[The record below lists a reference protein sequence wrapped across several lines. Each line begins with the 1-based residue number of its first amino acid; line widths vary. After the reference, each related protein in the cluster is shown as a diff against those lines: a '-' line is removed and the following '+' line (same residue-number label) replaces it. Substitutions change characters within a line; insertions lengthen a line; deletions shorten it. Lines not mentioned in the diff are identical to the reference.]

1 MNNKSPNTSFS
12 NVNNNSYSNS
22 NVSFSD
28 KNEIDRISEQQPEN
42 DIKDA
47 VDKILENWSKGVSEQ
62 KNLLMLLATLHE
74 VWSKDDK
81 LKDISVREM
90 VDDHGLASRMY
101 RKAMLLFHDDK
112 IKKLSYKY
120 QYTAKSLYYLLTK
133 AHEDFREKPKY

>member
-1 MNNKSPNTSFS
+1 
-12 NVNNNSYSNS
+12 
-22 NVSFSD
+22 
-28 KNEIDRISEQQPEN
+28 
-42 DIKDA
+42 
-47 VDKILENWSKGVSEQ
+47 
-62 KNLLMLLATLHE
+62 MLLATLHE

-112 IKKLSYKY
+112 IKSLSFKYK
-120 QYTAKSLYYLLTK
+120 YTAKSLYYLLTK